1 MATVP
6 AEQLSQM
13 DRAFL
18 ACSYSLMI
26 LKDED
31 LELDA
36 EKVND
41 LIRTAGLDEEQ
52 VPGFYARFFV
62 ANMKD

>member
-13 DRAFL
+13 NKAFL
-18 ACSYSLMI
+18 ACSYGLMI
-26 LKDED
+26 LQDEG

-41 LIRTAGLDEEQ
+41 LIRTAGLDDE
-52 VPGFYARFFV
+52 
-62 ANMKD
+62 